1 MQKFKILLP
10 VALFF
15 MLALGFILGS
25 KFQFSASSS
34 HFGKPTAKNKLNT
47 LLELIETE
55 YVDQVDTDSIVD
67 DAVNAILAHL
77 DPHSTYLP
85 PADQAESAENM
96 KGDFVGIGVNFY
108 MYNDSVAVITPLPKS
123 PAAKAGILAGDRI
136 LYAGKTKLFGRKL
149 PSDSLFAHHKGEVGT
164 AVQLTIYRKSERRM
178 FKTNLLRDRVPIK
191 SVDVAVL
198 VAPKIGYIK
207 INRFAETTFAEFDRG
222 LKKLIQQGATTL
234 LLDVRANGGGY
245 MEMATQMADEFL
257 KNGQKIVLL
266 KNRKGLVEKTVA
278 TEKGRF
284 EKGKVV
290 ILQDENSASASE
302 ILAGA
307 IQDNDRGLVIGRRSF
322 GKGLVQ
328 RELPFDYGLS
338 VRLTMARYYTPT
350 GRSIQKSYKKGVVD
364 YENEF
369 ESRFATGELYSK
381 DAIKIAD
388 SLKFKTPKGRIVYGG
403 GGIVPDI
410 FVPLTGKKGE
420 EHLNYLIEQTG
431 LVSHFAFE
439 QLDKNRSQYSNLT
452 FDQFTQKMKSNTRL
466 TREFETYLQANGL
479 AIALRKNTAWVQR
492 NIIAEMAKQLF
503 GQESYYQLI
512 LPFDPM
518 VQAALRNQ
526 QIAR

>member
-1 MQKFKILLP
+1 M
-10 VALFF
+10 
-15 MLALGFILGS
+15 
-25 KFQFSASSS
+25 
-34 HFGKPTAKNKLNT
+34 
-47 LLELIETE
+47 
-55 YVDQVDTDSIVD
+55 
-67 DAVNAILAHL
+67 
-77 DPHSTYLP
+77 
-85 PADQAESAENM
+85 
-96 KGDFVGIGVNFY
+96 
-108 MYNDSVAVITPLPKS
+108 
-123 PAAKAGILAGDRI
+123 
-136 LYAGKTKLFGRKL
+136 
-149 PSDSLFAHHKGEVGT
+149 
-164 AVQLTIYRKSERRM
+164 
-178 FKTNLLRDRVPIK
+178 
-191 SVDVAVL
+191 
-198 VAPKIGYIK
+198 
-207 INRFAETTFAEFDRG
+207 
-222 LKKLIQQGATTL
+222 
-234 LLDVRANGGGY
+234 
-245 MEMATQMADEFL
+245 
-257 KNGQKIVLL
+257 
-266 KNRKGLVEKTVA
+266 
-278 TEKGRF
+278 
-284 EKGKVV
+284 

-307 IQDNDRGLVIGRRSF
+307 IQDNDRGLVVGRRSF

-328 RELPFDYGLS
+328 RELPFDDGSS

-492 NIIAEMAKQLF
+492 NILAEMAKQLF
-503 GQESYYQLI
+503 GEESYYQLI

-526 QIAR
+526 QIVR